1 MREIKTAV
9 VTGPTGAVGASLCH
23 LLTEKGIAVYAV
35 VRPGCER
42 LCNLPESPLLTVI
55 ECDITELSALGGKI
69 GSADAFFHL
78 AWKNARY
85 GRDDMKAQ
93 AENIGFA
100 IDAADA
106 ASALG
111 CKVFLGAGSQ
121 AEYGLHNTALTP
133 ETPCFPLTGYGS
145 AKLCTGNML
154 RRKCELMGIDCI
166 WLRILS
172 VYGKYEENSGSMI
185 PGLIDKLLAGERP
198 SLTAGTQIWDYLY
211 CEDAAAALLAA
222 AQNGKGGAVYPLGSG
237 RAMPLREYI
246 EILRDA
252 IDPSLP
258 LGFGEVPYSA
268 GQVMHL
274 EADISSLS
282 RDTGFKPAVS
292 FEEGI
297 RRTID
302 WQKERRTSRK

>member
-9 VTGPTGAVGASLCH
+9 VTGPTGAIGASLCH

-35 VRPGCER
+35 VRPECKR
-42 LCNLPESPLLTVI
+42 ISNLPDNELLKVIKLDISDLSSLKDTV
-55 ECDITELSALGGKI
+55 GN
-69 GSADAFFHL
+69 ADAFFHF

-85 GRDDMKAQ
+85 GKDDMKAQ
-93 AENIGFA
+93 TENIWYT
-100 IDAADA
+100 IDAVDA
-106 ASALG
+106 AEALG

-121 AEYGLHNTALTP
+121 AEYGLHDTALTP
-133 ETPCFPLTGYGS
+133 ETPCFPVTGYGI
-145 AKLCTGNML
+145 AKHCAGAMA
-154 RRKCELMGIDCI
+154 RRKCELIGIDCI

-172 VYGKYEENSGSMI
+172 VYGIYEASGSMI
-185 PGLIDKLLAGERP
+185 SDVTDKLLAGERP

-246 EILRDA
+246 EMLRDA